1 MLTEQFC
8 PAQQVAECTSLDQLP
23 AGGRGGWAGV
33 GVGRGGDLVTV
44 LVWVGVGALT
54 GGVGGMGW
62 RHSAWPPAC
71 SEQAT
76 LESQESEHG
85 KGITGKACRPQ
96 DPRFQLAGSRSLPP
110 NMT

>member
-23 AGGRGGWAGV
+23 AGGRGGWAGT
-33 GVGRGGDLVTV
+33 GVGRGGDLVTA
-44 LVWVGVGALT
+44 LVGVGVEALT

-71 SEQAT
+71 SEQRQ
-76 LESQESEHG
+76 LWSHRNQSMGRGSQGGPAAPRIPGSSWLVPDLS
-85 KGITGKACRPQ
+85 PQ
-96 DPRFQLAGSRSLPP
+96 I
-110 NMT
+110 